1 MRTVSIPRPVQ
12 LLPVHRRQLPLIL
25 GLVVLLAGCAGSAAR
40 PDAGDGTAAA
50 DPDAGQ
56 WQLSIPEQT
65 LDMLPLDHLLAAEF
79 ALREDNLERAAQA
92 YLEAAGSSDRVD
104 VARRATRVNLAAQ
117 RWHDAA
123 TALQRW
129 QQLADTD
136 SPELQQARAALA
148 LGEGDADTATEH
160 LLTLLEPGGVVP
172 ARLAAAALESA
183 PDRALALQV
192 LERLAAA
199 PRLPADAA
207 VVIGLSQAALA
218 MERNE
223 LAESLAEMG
232 TTRLPETPEVW
243 FWRARLANAAGEPQR
258 ARQVLDQA
266 LQLNP
271 DSPEIR
277 RTYAVLLKNEFD
289 DPAAAARAL
298 ADLPDE
304 DDTLALRAAYSLEA
318 DDWEQ
323 VRQVRQALQR
333 LPPPHP
339 ANRLLLLAG
348 VAEALAEH
356 AQAEDDPLQAAQWRA
371 EAVTW
376 YEQVDPDDNERHVRA
391 QQRLA
396 VLDQRDGRID
406 DARARLGR
414 IRAAA
419 DPDDAAFGDSYLLEA
434 ELLEQAG
441 RAAEAVAVLSEGLE
455 ALPADV
461 RLRYSRA
468 LAHERQ
474 DEVDAALADL
484 RTLVELDPDNPMF
497 LNALGY
503 TLADRTE
510 RHEEALLLIQ
520 RALELDPEDT
530 ATIDSMGWVLYRL
543 GRLEEARRYL
553 EAAFAGQPDAEIGAH
568 LGEVLWVLGERGHAR
583 AVWRRAATADPDN
596 RVLKATLERFGVQ
609 P

>member
-1 MRTVSIPRPVQ
+1 MRTVSIPRSVRLAPAY
-12 LLPVHRRQLPLIL
+12 RRQLPLIL
-25 GLVVLLAGCAGSAAR
+25 GLVVALSACAGGAAR
-40 PDAGDGTAAA
+40 PDAATPASAPDG
-50 DPDAGQ
+50 GQ

-92 YLEAAGSSDRVD
+92 YLEAAAGSDRVEI
-104 VARRATRVNLAAQ
+104 ARRATRVNLAAQ
-117 RWHDAA
+117 RWQDAG

-129 QQLADTD
+129 QQLAGLDT
-136 SPELQQARAALA
+136 PELQQARAALA
-148 LGEGDADTATEH
+148 LGEGDADAAGNE
-160 LLTLLEPGGVVP
+160 LLALLGPGGVVP

-183 PDRALALQV
+183 PDRALALVV
-192 LERLAAA
+192 LERLAGS

-207 VVIGLSQAALA
+207 VIIGLSQAALA

-223 LAESLAEMG
+223 LAESLAGLG
-232 TTRLPETPEVW
+232 TTRLPATPEVW
-243 FWRARLANAAGEPQR
+243 FWRARLANAAGDPQR

-318 DDWEQ
+318 GDWEQ
-323 VRQVRQALQR
+323 VNQVHQALQR
-333 LPPPHP
+333 LAPPHP
-339 ANRLLLLAG
+339 GNRLLLMAG
-348 VAEALAEH
+348 VAEALAE
-356 AQAEDDPLQAAQWRA
+356 QAGEAGADPARAAQWRA
-371 EAVTW
+371 EAVAW
-376 YEQVDPDDNERHVRA
+376 YEQVDAGDAERHVRA

-396 VLDQRDGRID
+396 VLDQRDGRLD

-414 IRAAA
+414 IRAMA
-419 DPDDAAFGDSYLLEA
+419 DPDDPAFGDSYLLEA
-434 ELLEQAG
+434 ELLERAG
-441 RAAEAVAVLSEGLE
+441 RGDDAVAVLSDGLE

-474 DEVDAALADL
+474 DQVEAALADL

-503 TLADRTE
+503 TLADRTG

-520 RALELDPEDT
+520 RALELDPEDI

-543 GRLEEARRYL
+543 GRVEEARQYL

-568 LGEVLWVLGERGHAR
+568 LGEVLWVLGEHEQAR
-583 AVWRRAATADPDN
+583 SVWREAAGNDPGN
-596 RVLKATLERFGVQ
+596 RVLKATLKRF
-609 P
+609 PDARP

>member
-1 MRTVSIPRPVQ
+1 M
-12 LLPVHRRQLPLIL
+12 
-25 GLVVLLAGCAGSAAR
+25 
-40 PDAGDGTAAA
+40 
-50 DPDAGQ
+50 
-56 WQLSIPEQT
+56 
-65 LDMLPLDHLLAAEF
+65 
-79 ALREDNLERAAQA
+79 
-92 YLEAAGSSDRVD
+92 
-104 VARRATRVNLAAQ
+104 
-117 RWHDAA
+117 
-123 TALQRW
+123 
-129 QQLADTD
+129 
-136 SPELQQARAALA
+136 
-148 LGEGDADTATEH
+148 
-160 LLTLLEPGGVVP
+160 
-172 ARLAAAALESA
+172 
-183 PDRALALQV
+183 
-192 LERLAAA
+192 
-199 PRLPADAA
+199 
-207 VVIGLSQAALA
+207 
-218 MERNE
+218 
-223 LAESLAEMG
+223 
-232 TTRLPETPEVW
+232 
-243 FWRARLANAAGEPQR
+243 
-258 ARQVLDQA
+258 
-266 LQLNP
+266 
-271 DSPEIR
+271 
-277 RTYAVLLKNEFD
+277 LLKNEFD
-289 DPAAAARAL
+289 DPASRRAL

-304 DDTLALRAAYSLEA
+304 DDTPPCAPPIRWGPRLGAGAR
-318 DDWEQ
+318 
-323 VRQVRQALQR
+323 RQALQR

-348 VAEALAEH
+348 VAEALVEH

-510 RHEEALLLIQ
+510 RHEEALPLIQ
-520 RALELDPEDT
+520 RALELDPKTPPPST
-530 ATIDSMGWVLYRL
+530 AWAGCCIGWAP
-543 GRLEEARRYL
+543 GRGAALS
-553 EAAFAGQPDAEIGAH
+553 EAASPASLMPKSAPTWARCCGRYERACARGGA
-568 LGEVLWVLGERGHAR
+568 
-583 AVWRRAATADPDN
+583 AATADPDN
-596 RVLKATLERFGVQ
+596 RVLKATLERR
-609 P
+609 